1 MELIQF
7 RCYDDLGQFLQV
19 LVEVYCNFLAK
30 FVIFLRPYLFLKL
43 LCMKIFENNQGL
55 VCLFCSSGKRLA
67 DVHIILQPGLRD
79 WERKPGGRGQRAV
92 KVSWPVTAT
101 QEEGRG

>member
-1 MELIQF
+1 
-7 RCYDDLGQFLQV
+7 
-19 LVEVYCNFLAK
+19 
-30 FVIFLRPYLFLKL
+30 
-43 LCMKIFENNQGL
+43 MKIFENNQGL

-92 KVSWPVTAT
+92 KVSWLVTAT
-101 QEEGRG
+101 QEEGRA